1 MTITRVV
8 LLCVRLFFFSFQ
20 SNLLA
25 KCRFCW
31 KLSNIYEQT
40 SSILGI
46 PGRMFGWNKEMS
58 EDSKPIT
65 CGFGIS
71 YHLLWLLLDT
81 FLCLEVFE
89 ALYSAYNSACLL
101 LLSFLSFLLDNPF
114 MAGMT
119 PLNAIVDQPELVL
132 QLRSTIICPRI
143 IVGIIECS
151 ATTWRGLGSW

>member
-1 MTITRVV
+1 
-8 LLCVRLFFFSFQ
+8 
-20 SNLLA
+20 
-25 KCRFCW
+25 
-31 KLSNIYEQT
+31 
-40 SSILGI
+40 
-46 PGRMFGWNKEMS
+46 MS

-89 ALYSAYNSACLL
+89 ALCSAYNSACLL

-119 PLNAIVDQPELVL
+119 PLNALVDQPELVL

-143 IVGIIECS
+143 IDGIIECS
-151 ATTWRGLGSW
+151 ATT